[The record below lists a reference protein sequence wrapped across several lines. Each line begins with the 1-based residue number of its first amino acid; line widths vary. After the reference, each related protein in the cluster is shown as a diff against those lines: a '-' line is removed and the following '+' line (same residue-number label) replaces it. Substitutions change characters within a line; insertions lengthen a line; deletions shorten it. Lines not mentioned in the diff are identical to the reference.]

1 MSKFRIGAPDGS
13 EYEIDAP
20 EGATEEDAVK
30 HLRGILAKDQS
41 PKPMTS
47 NEWGAGLSA
56 SVLQGALMGG
66 GDEFAAFVSNPISGT
81 KAALGYEDK
90 KKGDYYQELQRF
102 RNTEAKFREQNPV
115 ISTAANVGGSLAGGG
130 IQLGRGAFN
139 LATRALPNASNVTRA
154 ALAGGALGAP
164 VGFLSGEGNFG
175 NRAVSTTVGTALGA
189 GTGAAFEGVISPSLQ
204 RFARWAYG
212 NPALVNPQTGQ
223 PTPAFQRAAQEA
235 GFNPAEASDAMN
247 IEFAQLARNATSAQH
262 AAAQAEARSLPVP
275 LNLTRGQTSLDPAQ
289 QMLES
294 QMQKGEFGAGAGR
307 IVRDALDDQ
316 QVGMRGNLEAIQ
328 ARLGGGSANVEQ
340 AKQGVSALQQ
350 RLSEM
355 QGTGRQNASRFY
367 DVAQDVGAGATI
379 SARNMRTAG
388 QGAMQAL
395 RDEGHDIHSAPNTFR
410 IIQDLSTRGGRTQMT
425 VNDAFSTIRRLSAL
439 QKGMP
444 TPDSNAA
451 GIAKSRIQSW
461 LDDAITNDLV
471 QGDTAAVNAWRQANA
486 GYRQYMQTFKAG
498 DVVDKLVARA
508 KDGSGNLKL
517 DVNGASNVLFGLS
530 KTGFVNKSGM
540 ARDIVKIRDLLGPN
554 SQEWRSLKEEAFMRF
569 ASAGMGQNTPTGQQF
584 SGGNF
589 MKAFEKAMQESP
601 EVMRSLFSP
610 EELGLISQFGRVARR
625 ITTPVEGG
633 KNFSNTGA
641 AITSAVKRLWLSSFM
656 GPKLSA
662 FIDLLPVKHLGGEV
676 RAARAMA
683 GELQQGYRPSP
694 ETANR
699 LRSALG
705 PAVIETARQS
715 NQR

>member
-1 MSKFRIGAPDGS
+1 MAKFRISAPDGS
-13 EYEIDAP
+13 EYEVNAP
-20 EGATEEDAVK
+20 EGATEEDAVR
-30 HLRGILAKDQS
+30 H
-41 PKPMTS
+41 
-47 NEWGAGLSA
+47 
-56 SVLQGALMGG
+56 LQGVLSKSQAAKPKINQQQY
-66 GDEFAAFVSNPISGT
+66 DEGW
-81 KAALGYEDK
+81 L
-90 KKGDYYQELQRF
+90 
-102 RNTEAKFREQNPV
+102 
-115 ISTAANVGGSLAGGG
+115 ANVGGLGLGVGDEFLAGVGSVFDPKRG
-130 IQLGRGAFN
+130 TYEQQLGHIRKSQEMLAEHSPGSSIAGQVVGGLPLAIATGGGATA
-139 LATRALPNASNVTRA
+139 LASRALPGAGAVAQSA
-154 ALAGGALGAP
+154 AVGGAYGGAA
-164 VGFLSGEGNFG
+164 GYGSGEGGVG
-175 NRAVSTTVGTALGA
+175 NRLQSAGIGTAVGA
-189 GTGAAFEGVISPSLQ
+189 GFGALFEGVISPAVSSFIN
-204 RFARWAYG
+204 RAK
-212 NPALVNPQTGQ
+212 GQ
-223 PTPAFQRAAQEA
+223 PGMITPQGQFTPQGARAAQEA
-235 GFNPAEASDAMN
+235 GLDPNEASEALRR
-247 IEFAQLARNATSAQH
+247 EFAALAKNATSPTQ

-294 QMQKGEFGAGAGR
+294 QMQKGEFGAGAGQ
-307 IVRDALDDQ
+307 IVRDALADQ
-316 QVGMRGNLEAIQ
+316 QAGMRGNLSAIQ
-328 ARLGGGSANVEQ
+328 ARIGGGTARVEE
-340 AKQGVSALQQ
+340 AKQGVSAIQQ
-350 RLSEM
+350 RLADM
-355 QGTGRQNASRFY
+355 QNAGRQNASRFY
-367 DVAQDVGAGATI
+367 DVAQDVGASATI

-395 RDEGHDIHSAPNTFR
+395 RSEGHDAFSAPNTFR
-410 IIQDLSTRGGRTQMT
+410 IIQDLSVRGGRTQMT

-451 GIAKSRIQSW
+451 GIAKSRIQAW

-498 DVVDKLVARA
+498 DIVDKLVSRAR
-508 KDGSGNLKL
+508 DGSGALKL

-530 KTGFVNKSGM
+530 KTGFVSKTGM

-554 SQEWRSLKEEAFMRF
+554 SAEWRSLKEEAFMRF
-569 ASAGMGQNTPTGQQF
+569 ANSGMGQNTPTGQQF

-656 GPKLSA
+656 GPRLSA
-662 FIDLLPVKHLGGEV
+662 FIDMLPVKHLGGEM

-683 GELQQGYRPSP
+683 GELQRGVTPP
-694 ETANR
+694 PPLTGGA
-699 LRSALG
+699 RSVPL
-705 PAVIETARQS
+705 AVAGQAGGR
-715 NQR
+715 R